1 VRGVVLA
8 LCLGVLVPSALLP
21 APAWGAHT
29 SEAWAAVSI
38 RTVTSDGIFPG
49 TPASFRPADPF
60 TGSELHSLLVA
71 LGDPNAK
78 VSTGPAEP
86 VTIAGLDAA
95 LVAALGLRPVAEQ
108 FAAVARSAGIGPPA
122 RFGTEVVARLLGLR
136 VDLPVAD
143 DSQEPQPQQPATRA
157 EAAFSAARV
166 LELGGVPAASETH
179 LSAAAAGGGVQYV
192 TGISSGFALPPLSPL
207 QQQIVHTAVSLI
219 GYPYVWG
226 GTNEKLEPG
235 FDCSGFVWRVFKLA
249 SYSGAPALS
258 ATLKG
263 RTAAQMALEVPRGER
278 IRLADLQPADIV
290 FFKPDP
296 HSKAREI
303 DHTAIYLGNGWMIES
318 SGQGVSLGRLDWYG
332 KRFAWGRR
340 PLAEIG
346 LEAWPTPAT

>member
-1 VRGVVLA
+1 MRGFVLA
-8 LCLGVLVPSALLP
+8 LCAAAVLC
-21 APAWGAHT
+21 APAAGAQS
-29 SEAWAAVSI
+29 SEAWAAGAI
-38 RTVTSDGIFPG
+38 NIVTRDGIFPG
-49 TPASFRPADPF
+49 TPATFRAADPL
-60 TGSELHSLLVA
+60 TGSELTAMLAA
-71 LGDPNAK
+71 LGEPSPK
-78 VSTGPAEP
+78 VSTASGEP

-95 LVAALGLRPVAEQ
+95 LVDALGLRPLATQ
-108 FAAVARSAGIGPPA
+108 FAAVARSSGIAPPS
-122 RFGTEVVARLLGLR
+122 RVGTEVVARLLGLR

-166 LELGGVPAASETH
+166 LALGGVPAAGKTA
-179 LSAAAAGGGVQYV
+179 LGAAEASGGAQYV
-192 TGISSGFALPPLSPL
+192 SGLASQFALPPLSPL
-207 QQQIVHTAVSLI
+207 QQQIFHTAVSLV

-249 SYSGAPALS
+249 TYSGAPGLA

-263 RTAAQMALEVPRGER
+263 RTAAQMALEVPRAER
-278 IRLADLQPADIV
+278 IGLGDLEPADIV
-290 FFKPDP
+290 FFEPTP
-296 HSKAREI
+296 GAKAIAI
-303 DHTAIYLGNGWMIES
+303 DHTAIYLGSGWIIES

-346 LEAWPTPAT
+346 LEAWPAPAT